1 VKRTVSKFEKE
12 WAVDN
17 RGRKLPLPLVDGDY
31 QSSYY
36 FGLLEEFERAL
47 KARIPLTLGM
57 ALLCAIEQAGRDVL
71 RFKHPDRNDFQNREC
86 FDQFLHKYMTYEKI
100 SSNRYDIFRNGLVH
114 HGLPK
119 SENGGVGPDEPHL
132 HFLTSKKLNRVR
144 GIHIHRNRECNVTLA
159 VLLKEFEAGVRK
171 FRYHE
176 IKYNWL
182 YGDSP
187 DSSLPQATHAQ

>member
-1 VKRTVSKFEKE
+1 MKRTVSRFEKE
-12 WAVDN
+12 WAADN

-36 FGLLEEFERAL
+36 FSLLEELERAL

-57 ALLCAIEQAGRDVL
+57 ALLCAIAQVGRDVL
-71 RFKHPDRNDFQNREC
+71 RFKHPDRDHFQNREC
-86 FDQFLHKYMTYEKI
+86 FDEFLHNYMGYRKI
-100 SSNRYDIFRNGLVH
+100 SLNRYDIFRNGLVH

-119 SENGGVGPDEPHL
+119 SENGGGVGLDEPPL
-132 HFLTSKKLNRVR
+132 HFPTRRKLNRVR
-144 GIHIHRNRECNVTLA
+144 GIHVHRNRECDGTLA

-182 YGDSP
+182 YGDLQ
-187 DSSLPQATHAQ
+187 DSALP